1 MAAHSNLFHEALV
14 KVPDVTT
21 NGPLN
26 AESRQDVHEVVYRVL
41 EAARRTVGQGL
52 HQSLFHADP

>member
-1 MAAHSNLFHEALV
+1 V